1 MEPDTATATERID
14 QYCRAWGEPDPG
26 MRARILHGLWPDDA
40 SYTDP
45 TVHAACRRDFLA
57 HLAAV
62 QSRRP
67 GSRVVRTGPA
77 DVHHARAAF
86 LWHAVGADGAIL
98 RQGIDFV
105 EFTADG
111 SAMRRVVGFF
121 GAYRL

>member
-1 MEPDTATATERID
+1 MEPDTATELID
-14 QYCRAWGEPDPG
+14 EYCRAWSEPDPAV
-26 MRARILHGLWPDDA
+26 RARILHGLWPDDA

-45 TVHAACRRDFLA
+45 TVHAACRAELLA

-67 GSRVVRTGPA
+67 GSKVVRAGPA
-77 DVHHARAAF
+77 DVHHACAAF
-86 LWHAVGADGAIL
+86 LWHAVGVDGAIL

-105 EFTADG
+105 EFMADG
-111 SAMRRVVGFF
+111 SGMRRVVGFF